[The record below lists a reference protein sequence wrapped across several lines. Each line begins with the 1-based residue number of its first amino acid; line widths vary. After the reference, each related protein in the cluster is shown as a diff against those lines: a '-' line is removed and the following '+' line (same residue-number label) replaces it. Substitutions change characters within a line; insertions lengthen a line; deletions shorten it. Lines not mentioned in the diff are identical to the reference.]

1 MPQINPDIL
10 IWARETAGLSVEEAA
25 RKLGLTGR
33 ERLEAIEA
41 GKQSPSRRQ
50 LVNMA
55 EKYHRPLLTFYLP
68 KRPRER
74 DRGQDFRSLPNG
86 QTPGSE
92 ALLDTL
98 LRDIQVRQQLVRAA
112 LEETEE
118 DEPLAFVDSARMNM
132 GVDALVDSMRGTL
145 RVSLE
150 NFRTK
155 KTVTDAFAVLRAGA
169 EKAGI
174 FVLLMGNLGTHHT
187 DIDVRVFRGFALADK
202 IAPFVVIN
210 EKDSRAA
217 WSFTLLHELAHIWLG
232 QTGVSGYD
240 SEADVEKFCDAV
252 AARFLLVPGELLQVG
267 VREATGIEDLRQRI
281 STFANA
287 RNISRKMV
295 AYNLLRSNFISAAI
309 YKDLSDTFD
318 AERSAQKADQEK
330 EGGPDYYTVRRHRVG
345 QGLIG
350 LVKRMVAAGALSTPK
365 AGRVLGVKPTAVDRL
380 IGNRQ
385 AA

>member
-145 RVSLE
+145 GVSLD

-295 AYNLLRSNFISAAI
+295 AYNLLRSNFISAAV

>member
-132 GVDALVDSMRGTL
+132 GVDALVDSMRGN
-145 RVSLE
+145 S
-150 NFRTK
+150 
-155 KTVTDAFAVLRAGA
+155 
-169 EKAGI
+169 
-174 FVLLMGNLGTHHT
+174 
-187 DIDVRVFRGFALADK
+187 
-202 IAPFVVIN
+202 
-210 EKDSRAA
+210 
-217 WSFTLLHELAHIWLG
+217 WG
-232 QTGVSGYD
+232 Q
-240 SEADVEKFCDAV
+240 
-252 AARFLLVPGELLQVG
+252 P
-267 VREATGIEDLRQRI
+267 
-281 STFANA
+281 
-287 RNISRKMV
+287 
-295 AYNLLRSNFISAAI
+295 
-309 YKDLSDTFD
+309 
-318 AERSAQKADQEK
+318 
-330 EGGPDYYTVRRHRVG
+330 
-345 QGLIG
+345 
-350 LVKRMVAAGALSTPK
+350 
-365 AGRVLGVKPTAVDRL
+365 
-380 IGNRQ
+380 
-385 AA
+385 